1 VASLTLP
8 PPAAPLAL
16 RLRNRLFA
24 GPASTGI
31 SLALLALL
39 ALAAWR
45 LFRWAVLDAE
55 FAPDV
60 QACRAAAGACWGV
73 IGEKHR
79 LVLLGRFPVG
89 ESWRPVL
96 AIAVLLAGVGL
107 AALPRFFNRFGLA
120 LVAGSL
126 AAFVLLMRGGV
137 AGLGGVTTDLWG
149 GLPLTLFLTVTAC
162 LAGMPL
168 GILLALARR
177 SALPLGRW
185 LATGYIE
192 LIRGVPLVTLL
203 FFGAFVLPLL
213 LPAETR
219 LDPMVRIAACLV
231 AFEAAYLAEV
241 FRGGLQSIPRG
252 QYEAAQALGMT
263 RAQTLRLVVLPQALR
278 LTIAPTTSNII
289 GVLKNTSLVAIVN
302 VYDLTGA
309 LKLALGDAQ
318 WRPFFVEMYL
328 LVCAIYLAIGLGI
341 AHYGRFLERRYALD
355 SRK

>member
-1 VASLTLP
+1 MSSLTLT

-16 RLRNRLFA
+16 RLRRRLFA
-24 GPASTGI
+24 GPASAAIT
-31 SLALLALL
+31 LALLALL
-39 ALAAWR
+39 GIAAWH
-45 LFRWAVLDAE
+45 LLRWAWWEAE
-55 FAPDV
+55 FASDV
-60 QACRAAAGACWGV
+60 EACRAAAGACWGV

-79 LVLLGRFPVG
+79 LVLLGRFPPAD
-89 ESWRPVL
+89 SWRPVL

-107 AALPRFFNRFGLA
+107 AALPRFFNRVGLA
-120 LVAGSL
+120 LVAASL
-126 AAFVLLMRGGV
+126 VAFVVLMRGGV
-137 AGLGGVTTDLWG
+137 AGLDGVTTDLWG
-149 GLPLTLFLTVTAC
+149 GLPLTLFLSVTAC
-162 LAGMPL
+162 LAGLPL

-177 SALPLGRW
+177 SALPLVRW

-213 LPAETR
+213 LPAQTR
-219 LDPMVRIAACLV
+219 FDPMLRIAACLV

-252 QYEAAQALGMT
+252 QYEAAQALGLT
-263 RAQTLRLVVLPQALR
+263 RAQALRLVVLPQALR
-278 LTIAPTTSNII
+278 LTIAPTTSNVI
-289 GVLKNTSLVAIVN
+289 GMLKNTSLVAIVN

-328 LVCAIYLAIGLGI
+328 LVCAIYLAIGLAI

-355 SRK
+355 LRK